1 MGVVSSPKFLIM
13 CIFFKFLIFTF
24 SPILGYTPA
33 IKGQLLHVDATTS
46 MQYRTLLEA
55 EMLAVS
61 LESMM
66 ICAQAYN
73 TNLVLI
79 F

>member
-1 MGVVSSPKFLIM
+1 M
-13 CIFFKFLIFTF
+13 F
-24 SPILGYTPA
+24 SLILGYTPA

-61 LESMM
+61 LEYML
-66 ICAQAYN
+66 IC
-73 TNLVLI
+73 LHP
-79 F
+79 

>member
-1 MGVVSSPKFLIM
+1 MGGGGICFQFLKILV
-13 CIFFKFLIFTF
+13 IYFFRFLLFMF

-61 LESMM
+61 LTYMM
-66 ICAQAYN
+66 LCVYP
-73 TNLVLI
+73 
-79 F
+79 

>member
-1 MGVVSSPKFLIM
+1 M
-13 CIFFKFLIFTF
+13 F

-61 LESMM
+61 LMYMM
-66 ICAQAYN
+66 LCVYP
-73 TNLVLI
+73 
-79 F
+79 

>member
-1 MGVVSSPKFLIM
+1 M
-13 CIFFKFLIFTF
+13 F

-61 LESMM
+61 LTYVML
-66 ICAQAYN
+66 CVYP
-73 TNLVLI
+73 
-79 F
+79 

>member
-1 MGVVSSPKFLIM
+1 MGGGGICFQFLKIL
-13 CIFFKFLIFTF
+13 IIYFFRFLFFMF

-61 LESMM
+61 LTYMM
-66 ICAQAYN
+66 ICIY
-73 TNLVLI
+73 L
-79 F
+79 

>member
-1 MGVVSSPKFLIM
+1 MGGGGICFQFLKILV
-13 CIFFKFLIFTF
+13 IYFFRFLLFMF

-55 EMLAVS
+55 EMMAVS
-61 LESMM
+61 LTYMM
-66 ICAQAYN
+66 LCVYP
-73 TNLVLI
+73 
-79 F
+79 

>member
-1 MGVVSSPKFLIM
+1 MGGRGLCFQFLKILI
-13 CIFFKFLIFTF
+13 IFFRFLFFMF

-61 LESMM
+61 LTYMV
-66 ICAQAYN
+66 ICVY
-73 TNLVLI
+73 L
-79 F
+79 

>member
-1 MGVVSSPKFLIM
+1 M
-13 CIFFKFLIFTF
+13 CFHL
-24 SPILGYTPA
+24 LGYTPA

-61 LESMM
+61 LEYMM
-66 ICAQAYN
+66 ILFTYIKSEFGFN
-73 TNLVLI
+73 FLI
-79 F
+79 